1 MYESI
6 NKVALILALECWD
19 LFPDLIDRQQCGC
32 SYMNDLTNEI
42 KKKTNEKS
50 LQEIKFLRKSYCFIS
65 VKWKITRVQYTWIF

>member
-6 NKVALILALECWD
+6 NKVALILALECWG
-19 LFPDLIDRQQCGC
+19 LFLNLIDTQQCGC

-50 LQEIKFLRKSYCFIS
+50 LQEINPLGKAVVLFLLSGR
-65 VKWKITRVQYTWIF
+65 